1 MDITCTI
8 GIIVALVTVLGFV
21 GSVVKY
27 MIIDPSN
34 RSNQE
39 LQDTI
44 EDLQELIKD
53 FRREFTA
60 NLEKTN
66 SQVANHEV
74 RISVLEDHEHK

>member
-1 MDITCTI
+1 METVCAVIMAAIAVI
-8 GIIVALVTVLGFV
+8 GFLAAVIKY
-21 GSVVKY
+21 VVV
-27 MIIDPSN
+27 DPSN

-39 LQDTI
+39 LRDTI